1 MGDEEGLTVHSR
13 ITLTLRN
20 DVHCLADVRAL
31 VASMCARAGFSV
43 NQLEDAK
50 LAVNEALTIAML
62 ASTGDIDIRCAL
74 DVSDESL
81 RAEVGVC
88 PSIAEPSPESLAW
101 MVLRG
106 ICQDVYFTA
115 DSERS
120 TISLMV
126 LAHEVAV
133 RNGF

>member
-1 MGDEEGLTVHSR
+1 MESH
-13 ITLTLRN
+13 ITLALRN

-62 ASTGDIDIRCAL
+62 ASAGESSIRCAL
-74 DVSDESL
+74 DVSEKSL
-81 RAEVGVC
+81 RARVGVRPAIPA
-88 PSIAEPSPESLAW
+88 PSAESLAW
-101 MVLRG
+101 MVLQG
-106 ICQDVYFTA
+106 ICQEVAFTA
-115 DSERS
+115 ELENS
-120 TISLMV
+120 TISLSV

-133 RNGF
+133 HNGS

>member
-1 MGDEEGLTVHSR
+1 MDSH
-13 ITLTLRN
+13 ITLALRN

-62 ASTGDIDIRCAL
+62 ASAEESDIHCAV
-74 DVSDESL
+74 DVSEESL
-81 RAEVGVC
+81 RAQVDVRPAIPA
-88 PSIAEPSPESLAW
+88 PSADSLAW
-101 MVLRG
+101 MVLQG
-106 ICQDVYFTA
+106 ICQDIDFTTEV
-115 DSERS
+115 DHS
-120 TISLMV
+120 TISLRV

-133 RNGF
+133 PNGS